1 MSMSLLT
8 GEFTVQ
14 RLETIFLVAPWD
26 VLDYK
31 LERLMV
37 VEFRLVSP
45 FPF

>member
-1 MSMSLLT
+1 MSLLT

-14 RLETIFLVAPWD
+14 RLETMFLVAPWD
-26 VLDYK
+26 ALDSE
-31 LERLMV
+31 LVRLMV